1 MAVLWAVLLAIA
13 EPRSAVTPATSLE
26 SADAI
31 ATVGVTGE
39 MVSEPVP
46 KTSLVPRVLSVA
58 VVPPGRAAVGG
69 AATAAA
75 ASADHSSAAARLRA
89 ASASIRVG

>member
-13 EPRSAVTPATSLE
+13 EPRSTVTPASSLE
-26 SADAI
+26 SAA
-31 ATVGVTGE
+31 AVAAVGVTGE
-39 MVSEPVP
+39 LVSEPVP

-69 AATAAA
+69 VTPAAA
-75 ASADHSSAAARLRA
+75 AAEVRAAAA
-89 ASASIRVG
+89 GIRVG

>member
-13 EPRSAVTPATSLE
+13 EPRSTVTPASSLE
-26 SADAI
+26 SAA
-31 ATVGVTGE
+31 AVAAVGVTGE
-39 MVSEPVP
+39 LVSEPVP

-58 VVPPGRAAVGG
+58 VVPPGRAAVSG
-69 AATAAA
+69 AATA
-75 ASADHSSAAARLRA
+75 ASADHSTATAGLRA

>member
-1 MAVLWAVLLAIA
+1 
-13 EPRSAVTPATSLE
+13 LE
-26 SADAI
+26 SAA
-31 ATVGVTGE
+31 AVAAVGVTGE

-75 ASADHSSAAARLRA
+75 ASADHSTATAGLRA